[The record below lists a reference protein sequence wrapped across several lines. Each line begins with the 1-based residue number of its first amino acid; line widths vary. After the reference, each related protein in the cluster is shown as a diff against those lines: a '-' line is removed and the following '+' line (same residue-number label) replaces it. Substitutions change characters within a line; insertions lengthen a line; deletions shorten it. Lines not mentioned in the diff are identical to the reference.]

1 MDTNKT
7 DLKIERQKFQMQKKG
22 YEDIAAA
29 LKELKDAEPKI
40 GGGGSVNIEVN
51 GADTATYKGEK
62 GDKGDKGDAGKDGI
76 NGKNGLNGKD
86 GKDGKDGKNGE
97 KGEQGEAGTD
107 GINGTNGR
115 DGQDGMNGLNGFD
128 GKNGSPD
135 TAEAIVRKLQSVKKE
150 WLSIDAIKGDFNTK
164 VSRFGGNGSANSLG
178 SLIDVDL
185 SSLTQDSNGRYI
197 LGSGGG
203 GGGAV
208 DSVNGATGVV
218 VLDTGDVAD
227 TLNARY
233 VTDAEK
239 TSIGTISG
247 KADKSGSLTQ
257 FVGNTAFRV
266 FYSDTNGDI
275 TELALGA
282 DGTFLK
288 SNGAGVAPSF
298 ATPAGSGDVSKVG
311 TPVANRMAYWTG
323 DGTLG
328 HEAGFT
334 YDPTTDTLIAVSF
347 VGALTGNVTG
357 NVSGSSGSTTGNAAT
372 VTTNANLTGHITS
385 TGNAAVL
392 GSFTK
397 AQLDTAVSDGNV
409 MYIGDAPTAHTHAL
423 AAGATDVTS
432 SAAELNILDG
442 ATLSTTELNYVDG
455 VTSAIQTQLDAKLA
469 LAGGTMTGNITL
481 GENTAIAL
489 DPAGSADGKY
499 SGITVTGVAGYAQAF
514 GDLVYLSSVDS
525 RWELADADAA
535 STADRM
541 MAMVVVAGGSDGAA
555 CTLLL
560 QGIIR
565 ADAKFPALTI
575 GSAVY
580 VGETAGA
587 IQVAIPTGADNV
599 IRRVGYAMTADEIY
613 FSPSQDSQI
622 TVA

>member
-1 MDTNKT
+1 
-7 DLKIERQKFQMQKKG
+7 MQKKG

-29 LKELKDAEPKI
+29 LKELKDAEPKT

-76 NGKNGLNGKD
+76 DGKNGLNGKD

-185 SSLTQDSNGRYI
+185 SSLTQDSNSRYI

-239 TSIGTISG
+239 VKLSNLSGTNSG
-247 KADKSGSLTQ
+247 DNAVNTLYSGLVTNATHTGDVTGSGVLTIATGA
-257 FVGNTAFRV
+257 V
-266 FYSDTNGDI
+266 DI
-275 TELALGA
+275 AMLSATGTPSAL
-282 DGTFLK
+282 TFLRGD
-288 SNGAGVAPSF
+288 NTW

-311 TPVANRMAYWTG
+311 TPVANRVAYWTG

-334 YDPTTDTLIAVSF
+334 YDPTTDTLTAVSF

-385 TGNAAVL
+385 VGNAAVL

-442 ATLSTTELNYVDG
+442 ATLSTAELNYVDG

-469 LAGGTMTGNITL
+469 LAGGTMSGNITL
-481 GENTAIAL
+481 GENTAIVL

-499 SGITVTGVAGYAQAF
+499 TGITVTGVAGYAQAF

-535 STADRM
+535 TTADRM
-541 MAMVVVAGGSDGAA
+541 LAMVVVAGGSDGAA

-575 GSAVY
+575 GSPVY

-613 FSPSQDSQI
+613 FNPSQDSQT

>member
-1 MDTNKT
+1 MRKDSVWHNRTGGYIETTNPTGYDVLINGSSKYLNFNLISGETGYGFRDNAGTMQFKNSGGSWT
-7 DLKIERQKFQMQKKG
+7 DFG
-22 YEDIAAA
+22 A
-29 LKELKDAEPKI
+29 
-40 GGGGSVNIEVN
+40 GGGYTNLTEFV
-51 GADTATYKGEK
+51 AQTA
-62 GDKGDKGDAGKDGI
+62 
-76 NGKNGLNGKD
+76 
-86 GKDGKDGKNGE
+86 
-97 KGEQGEAGTD
+97 
-107 GINGTNGR
+107 
-115 DGQDGMNGLNGFD
+115 
-128 GKNGSPD
+128 
-135 TAEAIVRKLQSVKKE
+135 
-150 WLSIDAIKGDFNTK
+150 W
-164 VSRFGGNGSANSLG
+164 
-178 SLIDVDL
+178 
-185 SSLTQDSNGRYI
+185 
-197 LGSGGG
+197 
-203 GGGAV
+203 
-208 DSVNGATGVV
+208 
-218 VLDTGDVAD
+218 
-227 TLNARY
+227 
-233 VTDAEK
+233 
-239 TSIGTISG
+239 
-247 KADKSGSLTQ
+247 
-257 FVGNTAFRV
+257 RV
-266 FYSDTNGDI
+266 FYSDGSGDVQ
-275 TELALGA
+275 ELALGA

-311 TPVANRMAYWTG
+311 TPVANQVGYWTG
-323 DGTLG
+323 DGTL
-328 HEAGFT
+328 AGDTGLT
-334 YDPTTDTLIAVSF
+334 YNATTNVLTATGF
-347 VGALTGNVTG
+347 VGALTGN
-357 NVSGSSGSTTGNAAT
+357 ADT

-385 TGNAAVL
+385 TGNATVL

-469 LAGGTMTGNITL
+469 LAGGTMSGNITL

-580 VGETAGA
+580 VGETAGE

-613 FSPSQDSQI
+613 FSPSQDSQT

>member
-1 MDTNKT
+1 MESTNKQ

-29 LKELKDAEPKI
+29 LKELKDAEPKT

-76 NGKNGLNGKD
+76 DGKNGLNGKD
-86 GKDGKDGKNGE
+86 GKDGRDGKNGE
-97 KGEQGEAGTD
+97 KGDKGDAGTD
-107 GINGTNGR
+107 GVDGTNGR

-135 TAEAIVRKLQSVKKE
+135 TAEAIVKKLQSVKKE

-164 VSRFGGNGSANSLG
+164 VSRFGGNGSANSLS

-218 VLDTGDVAD
+218 VLDTSDVAD

-233 VTDAEK
+233 VTDAHL
-239 TSIGTISG
+239 TI
-247 KADKSGSLTQ
+247 L
-257 FVGNTAFRV
+257 GNTSNTNTGDNAV
-266 FYSDTNGDI
+266 NTLYSGLVTNATHTGDVTGSTVLTI
-275 TELALGA
+275 AAGAVDLAMLSATGTPSA
-282 DGTFLK
+282 STFLRGD
-288 SNGAGVAPSF
+288 NTW

-311 TPVANRMAYWTG
+311 IPVANQIGYWTG
-323 DGTLG
+323 DGTL
-328 HEAGFT
+328 AGDTGLT
-334 YDPTTDTLIAVSF
+334 YNATTNVLTATGF
-347 VGALTGNVTG
+347 VGALTGN
-357 NVSGSSGSTTGNAAT
+357 ADT
-372 VTTNANLTGHITS
+372 VTTNANLTGVVTS
-385 TGNAAVL
+385 TGN
-392 GSFTK
+392 T
-397 AQLDTAVSDGNV
+397 TAIADSALSIAKTSGLQ
-409 MYIGDAPTAHTHAL
+409 TA
-423 AAGATDVTS
+423 
-432 SAAELNILDG
+432 
-442 ATLSTTELNYVDG
+442 
-455 VTSAIQTQLDAKLA
+455 LDAKLA

-499 SGITVTGVAGYAQAF
+499 TGITVTGVAGYAQAF

-565 ADAKFPALTI
+565 ADVKFPALTI
-575 GSAVY
+575 GSPVY
-580 VGETAGA
+580 VGETAGE

-613 FSPSQDSQI
+613 FNPSQDSQT